1 MITFTSVDFPTV
13 VFFVLL
19 LSNFACAIYYKHIF
33 TLLFYMEHFTNNTID
48 INQLPRFETVEFQKL
63 RPDYWKVMVIN
74 RVIFFLILAIGIGV
88 VYYLVEEFRTEAI
101 YFVST
106 LVVLMLLTFFFSR
119 ISFLKKG
126 FAFREHDVLFKH
138 GIIATNTII
147 IPYNRV
153 QHVALH
159 EGWLSRYFGLAKVE
173 IFTAGGS
180 ASDIEIPGI
189 EKEQAEKIKQL
200 LMGKIQQQL

>member
-1 MITFTSVDFPTV
+1 
-13 VFFVLL
+13 
-19 LSNFACAIYYKHIF
+19 
-33 TLLFYMEHFTNNTID
+33 MEHFTNNTID
-48 INQLPRFETVEFQKL
+48 INQLPRFEHVEFQKL
-63 RPDYWKVMVIN
+63 QPNYWKVMIIN
-74 RVIFFLILAIGIGV
+74 RIIGFLVLAIGIGIL
-88 VYYLVEEFRTEAI
+88 YYFVDEMHKEII
-101 YFVST
+101 YFAIT
-106 LVVLMLLTFFFSR
+106 FAVLIILTFLFSR
-119 ISFLKKG
+119 IAFLKKG
-126 FAFREHDVLFKH
+126 FVFREHDVLFKN

-180 ASDIEIPGI
+180 SSDIKIPGI

>member
-1 MITFTSVDFPTV
+1 
-13 VFFVLL
+13 
-19 LSNFACAIYYKHIF
+19 
-33 TLLFYMEHFTNNTID
+33 MENFTNNTID
-48 INQLPRFETVEFQKL
+48 IAQLPRFEAVAFQKL
-63 RPDYWKVMVIN
+63 QPDYLKVLIIN
-74 RVIFFLILAIGIGV
+74 RCIIFTILAV
-88 VYYLVEEFRTEAI
+88 AI
-101 YFVST
+101 VFATYFIKEIIIFVPFIWGGFT
-106 LVVLMLLTFFFSR
+106 LFVILSLFVLR

-138 GIIATNTII
+138 GIIAINTII

-173 IFTAGGS
+173 IFTAGGGT
-180 ASDIEIPGI
+180 SDIEIPGI

>member
-1 MITFTSVDFPTV
+1 
-13 VFFVLL
+13 
-19 LSNFACAIYYKHIF
+19 
-33 TLLFYMEHFTNNTID
+33 MENFTNSTID
-48 INQLPRFETVEFQKL
+48 INQLPRFEEVEFQKL
-63 RPDYWKVMVIN
+63 QPNYGK
-74 RVIFFLILAIGIGV
+74 VIFINLIIVFTILAGGATV
-88 VYYLVEEFRTEAI
+88 LHFLVEKISNEMLYIWIALAVLFG
-101 YFVST
+101 
-106 LVVLMLLTFFFSR
+106 LVLFFSR
-119 ISFLKKG
+119 LSFLKKG
-126 FAFREHDVLFKH
+126 FAFREHDVLFRS

-180 ASDIEIPGI
+180 SSDIEIPGI

-200 LMGKIQQQL
+200 VMGKIQQKL